1 MTLQN
6 FKGEIIPALRD
17 YFEMREDILMAFL
30 FGSWAKDQGGIE
42 SDVDIA
48 IYFEAKKNALEWEN
62 CSFFSE
68 NEATIWR
75 EIERIVQR
83 EVDLLVL
90 NRAPATVADSAL
102 KGIPILI
109 KNHEVYMDFLL
120 RITSEAVDFREWVN
134 DYWRLKEKRSLGN
147 TTGR

>member
-1 MTLQN
+1 MVLQN
-6 FKGEIIPALRD
+6 SKKDITLALRD
-17 YFEMREDILMAFL
+17 YFEKRKDVLMAFL
-30 FGSWAKDQGGIE
+30 LGSWANDQEGIE

-48 IYFEAKKNALEWEN
+48 IYFKGEKNSLEWEN
-62 CSFFSE
+62 SSFFSE

-90 NRAPATVADSAL
+90 NRTPATIADSAL
-102 KGIPILI
+102 QGIPILI
-109 KNHEVYMDFLL
+109 KDHEVYMDFLL

-134 DYWRLKEKRSLGN
+134 DYWKLKEKRSHGN
-147 TTGR
+147 TAGR

>member
-1 MTLQN
+1 MVLQN
-6 FKGEIIPALRD
+6 SKKDITLALRD
-17 YFEMREDILMAFL
+17 YFEKRKDVLMAFL
-30 FGSWAKDQGGIE
+30 FGSWANDQEGIE

-48 IYFEAKKNALEWEN
+48 IYFKGEKNSLEWEN
-62 CSFFSE
+62 SSFFSE

-90 NRAPATVADSAL
+90 NRTPATIADSAL
-102 KGIPILI
+102 QGIPILI
-109 KNHEVYMDFLL
+109 KDHEVYMDFLL

-134 DYWRLKEKRSLGN
+134 DYWKLKEKRSHGN
-147 TTGR
+147 TAGR